1 MADGLLISLYLQR
14 GMTLAPRV
22 EVYTQLSCN
31 QLYGRDRFNHTQGL
45 TVFNS
50 FNNTAVHLNAA
61 FYSSLDPIGP
71 HFLPLTYP
79 SQATSGDA
87 GGNGDDDTEDP
98 RNLPSSRCLS
108 DPAVQAGAARL
119 QTMMTTTMG
128 LLSAL
133 TTGWWGQFGERN
145 GRTKV
150 LAIAT
155 FGLFLT

>member
-1 MADGLLISLYLQR
+1 
-14 GMTLAPRV
+14 MTLAPRV

-31 QLYGRDRFNHTQGL
+31 QLYGRDRFNHTQGF
-45 TVFNS
+45 TISNS

-61 FYSSLDPIGP
+61 FYSSLDSAGP
-71 HFLPLTYP
+71 HFLPLTY
-79 SQATSGDA
+79 SGDA

-98 RNLPSSRCLS
+98 RNLPSSRCQA

-119 QTMMTTTMG
+119 QTIMTTTMG
-128 LLSAL
+128 ILSAL
-133 TTGWWGQFGERN
+133 TTGWWGQFGERY